1 MDRREVW
8 GGVTNLAEIK
18 AKVLS
23 MLCLPYFYAMVKH
36 DADDTN
42 AANVVQWGKFR
53 KYRLK

>member
-8 GGVTNLAEIK
+8 GGVTNLAGIK

-23 MLCLPYFYAMVKH
+23 MLCLPYFYAMAKH

-42 AANVVQWGKFR
+42 AANVVQWGKF
-53 KYRLK
+53 